1 MQRLHELDSENQ
13 QSIERMDHPHAAWF
27 KFQFV
32 NGINTKNDDRV
43 HKKTANMS
51 LHVLI
56 LWSQALLLCSQ
67 QKDEIYL
74 STPINETHLMVKIK
88 AKQRQTF
95 LQMKGYETP
104 PCEYNSQVNLPQRV
118 CW

>member
-43 HKKTANMS
+43 HKKWQICPYMS
-51 LHVLI
+51 
-56 LWSQALLLCSQ
+56 
-67 QKDEIYL
+67 
-74 STPINETHLMVKIK
+74 
-88 AKQRQTF
+88 
-95 LQMKGYETP
+95 
-104 PCEYNSQVNLPQRV
+104 
-118 CW
+118 